1 MKMNKM
7 ISFALTA
14 LLIGS
19 AAAPAAIYAEGKV
32 KTEVT
37 SDEKAFSKVEGVIE
51 HVVKEND
58 VTRYTIKQKEE
69 SPVLA
74 VTDET
79 LIFDNTG
86 KEKKLKKGDKVS
98 AYVYSDKPMILIYP
112 PQYSPD
118 AVIVETDKTGTA
130 AVGRFNDELVDPH
143 LKLRLTV
150 DENTELLTVSGKQV
164 KAGDL
169 KGKDLLVFYTAST
182 KSIPAQTT
190 PEKVVVLDGS
200 TEDEHVTA
208 EQIIENDHYIVDG
221 VKMVPLRLLAEKLGY
236 TVDSTGTGAIVS
248 KGALSYTITRGQ
260 KEYGYNKSLMKF
272 EAAPGLLEP
281 WKTYVPIALIEELMK

>member
-1 MKMNKM
+1 MNKM